1 MASHDQ
7 YIDLYL
13 CGRGYQH
20 CHRLKGHSAYI
31 THIDWSIDSRILMVR
46 IFVFSNY
53 TILAFLASHSL
64 YIAVQLRWLRV
75 DLVGRREWEDY
86 SLTS

>member
-1 MASHDQ
+1 
-7 YIDLYL
+7 
-13 CGRGYQH
+13 
-20 CHRLKGHSAYI
+20 
-31 THIDWSIDSRILMVR
+31 MVR